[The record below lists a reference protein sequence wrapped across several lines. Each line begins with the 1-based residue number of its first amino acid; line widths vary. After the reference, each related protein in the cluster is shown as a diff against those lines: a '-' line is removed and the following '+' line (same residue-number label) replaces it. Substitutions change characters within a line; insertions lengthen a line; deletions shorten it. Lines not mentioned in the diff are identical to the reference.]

1 MPGNKDP
8 GRDRDSR
15 WLRHTG
21 SLGGVP
27 RDHPA
32 ERHAS
37 SEQQQT
43 TAHDQRHIEPSECE
57 EATLL
62 RLTGLAGDS
71 AAARGTFGNPGRS
84 AITGRTARFDLTRY
98 PARLAAVAG
107 TRRLGKRGRRE
118 GENSGNGRESD
129 ADPPH

>member
-8 GRDRDSR
+8 GRGRNPR
-15 WLRHTG
+15 WLPHTG
-21 SLGGVP
+21 SLGGIS

-62 RLTGLAGDS
+62 RLAGLGGDG
-71 AAARGTFGNPGRS
+71 AAARGTFGNPGSS
-84 AITGRTARFDLTRY
+84 ATTGRTARLAARCDLTRD
-98 PARLAAVAG
+98 PTPLTAVAG
-107 TRRLGKRGRRE
+107 TRGLRKRGRRE
-118 GENSGNGRESD
+118 GENSGNGR
-129 ADPPH
+129 